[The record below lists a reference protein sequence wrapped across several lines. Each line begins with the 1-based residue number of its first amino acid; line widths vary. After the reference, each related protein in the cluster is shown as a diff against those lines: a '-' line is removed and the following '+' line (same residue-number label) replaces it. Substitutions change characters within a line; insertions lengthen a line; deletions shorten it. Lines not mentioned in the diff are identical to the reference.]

1 VLAGAVALLLFL
13 ARSVLPPFI
22 IAGVLAY
29 ILSPLVSA
37 IQQRTHLSRVIV
49 AAGLYVVLLGL
60 FGLGV
65 WLLETQLVRE
75 VRALS
80 AAGPDLV
87 DAAFVRLLG
96 SETFELLGQQTN
108 AHLVAAWANERLIE
122 IGGRP
127 TDALHVAERTLDTIL
142 KTLLTLIALFYLL
155 LDGHRVG
162 PFALRFVPADQ
173 RTHVHNIASHVHVV
187 LEQYLRGQLF
197 LILLMSVVTYIVL
210 SVGFHLPY
218 ALPIAIATGVL
229 EIIPL
234 FGPLV
239 AGAIASVVAVVSGG
253 LPVMIGVI
261 VAYFVLRQVE
271 DQLVMPFVV
280 GRAVHLHPLVTIF
293 AVLTGSA
300 AAGVLGA
307 VMAVPV
313 TAGLRVVLDYVF
325 VEPKEASTAGDK
337 PTPYTPPSQTPN
349 Q

>member
-1 VLAGAVALLLFL
+1 M
-13 ARSVLPPFI
+13 
-22 IAGVLAY
+22 
-29 ILSPLVSA
+29 
-37 IQQRTHLSRVIV
+37 
-49 AAGLYVVLLGL
+49 
-60 FGLGV
+60 
-65 WLLETQLVRE
+65 
-75 VRALS
+75 
-80 AAGPDLV
+80 
-87 DAAFVRLLG
+87 
-96 SETFELLGQQTN
+96 
-108 AHLVAAWANERLIE
+108 
-122 IGGRP
+122 
-127 TDALHVAERTLDTIL
+127 
-142 KTLLTLIALFYLL
+142 
-155 LDGHRVG
+155 
-162 PFALRFVPADQ
+162 
-173 RTHVHNIASHVHVV
+173 HNIASHVHVV

-210 SVGFHLPY
+210 SLGFHLPY

-325 VEPKEASTAGDK
+325 AAGRGE
-337 PTPYTPPSQTPN
+337 YRGGGQTPALRAARIAAEPVRQGACPGALSPLSVFN
-349 Q
+349 RPGH